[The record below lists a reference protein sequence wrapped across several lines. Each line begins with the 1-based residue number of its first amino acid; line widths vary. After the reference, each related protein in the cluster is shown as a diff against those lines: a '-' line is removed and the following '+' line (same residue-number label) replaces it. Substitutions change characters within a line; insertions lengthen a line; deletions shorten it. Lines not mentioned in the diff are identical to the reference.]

1 MFAYEKTKI
10 TSCITSDTGPDL
22 FSTLVTFQ
30 LMFKSNW
37 HVRYLGCNMYSII
50 SKNKF
55 FLHAQSKNQNRKF
68 KSS

>member
-30 LMFKSNW
+30 LMFKSN
-37 HVRYLGCNMYSII
+37 
-50 SKNKF
+50 
-55 FLHAQSKNQNRKF
+55 
-68 KSS
+68 